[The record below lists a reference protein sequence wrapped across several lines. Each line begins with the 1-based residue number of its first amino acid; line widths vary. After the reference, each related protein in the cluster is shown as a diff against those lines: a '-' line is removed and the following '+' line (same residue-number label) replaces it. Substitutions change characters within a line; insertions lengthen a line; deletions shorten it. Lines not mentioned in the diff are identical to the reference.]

1 MWHII
6 VNPIAGRGRTQKALP
21 LMERALQAQH
31 IPYQLHITKAPRH
44 ATLLA
49 RELAQ
54 NGAEIVGA
62 MGGDGTAHE
71 VLNGLIG
78 SQTTLAVVPTGT
90 GNDLA
95 RALNIPL
102 EITAAVR
109 ALSGAQTRT
118 IDYGVDTDAAFG
130 VILGLGFTTEVMTHV
145 NKFKDFLRGP
155 LAIAAAVV
163 KVVHALTPDEM
174 EIELDGRKVCRKTAA
189 VFIMNS
195 CWTGG
200 GMYVT
205 PEAKLNDGLLH
216 VCLVNELSRFELL
229 ALLPK
234 VYSGGHVGHP
244 AVEFF
249 TCRTLKISAARSMT
263 KMFDGTVYG
272 STPVNAHIVPNG
284 IKVLS
289 PSGARLMVPTK
300 TL

>member
-21 LMERALQAQH
+21 LMERALQDRS
-31 IPYQLHITKAPRH
+31 ISYQLHMTKAPRH
-44 ATLLA
+44 AT
-49 RELAQ
+49 ELAKGLVQ
-54 NGAEIVGA
+54 NGAEVVGA

-78 SQTTLAVVPTGT
+78 SQATLAVIPTGT

-95 RALNIPL
+95 RGLNIPL
-102 EITAAVR
+102 QIGATVR
-109 ALSGAQTRT
+109 ALSDAPTRT
-118 IDYGVDTDAAFG
+118 VDFGVDTDAAFG

-145 NKFKDFLRGP
+145 NKYKDFLRGP

-163 KVVHALTPDEM
+163 KVMHTLTADEM
-174 EIELDGRKVCRKTAA
+174 EIEFDGQKIHRKTTA

-205 PEAKLNDGLLH
+205 PQAKLNDGLLH
-216 VCLVNELSRFELL
+216 VCLVNGISRLDLL

-234 VYSGGHVGHP
+234 VYKGAHVGHP

-249 TCRTLKISAARSMT
+249 TCKTVKISAARSMT

-272 STPVNAHIVPNG
+272 STPVDAYIVPQG
-284 IKVLS
+284 IKVLA
-289 PSGARLMVPTK
+289 PSGGRLV
-300 TL
+300 LN

>member
-21 LMERALQAQH
+21 LMESALQARN
-31 IPYQLHITKAPRH
+31 IPYKLYLTKAPRH
-44 ATLLA
+44 ATELA

-54 NGAEIVGA
+54 SGAEVVGA

-71 VLNGLIG
+71 VINGLIG
-78 SQTTLAVVPTGT
+78 SAATLAVVPTGT

-95 RALNIPL
+95 RGLNIPL
-102 EITAAVR
+102 DISAAVG
-109 ALSGAQTRT
+109 ALASAPTRT

-130 VILGLGFTTEVMTHV
+130 VILGLGFTSEVMIHV
-145 NKFKDFLRGP
+145 NKYKDFLRGP

-163 KVVHALTPDEM
+163 KVIHALTPEEM
-174 EIELDGRKVCRKTAA
+174 EIELDGKKVRRKTVA

-216 VCLVNELSRFELL
+216 VCLVNELSRLDLL

-249 TCRTLKISAARSMT
+249 TCRNVKISAARSMT
-263 KMFDGTVYG
+263 KMFDGNVYG
-272 STPVNAHIVPNG
+272 STPVDARIVPGG
-284 IKVLS
+284 IKVLA
-289 PSGARLMVPTK
+289 PSGGRFVSN
-300 TL
+300 

>member
-1 MWHII
+1 VWDII

-21 LMERALQAQH
+21 RLESALQAKQ
-31 IPYQLHITKAPRH
+31 IPYRLHRTKEPGH

-54 NGAEIVGA
+54 TGAVVVGA

-78 SQTTLAVVPTGT
+78 TEATLAVIPTGT

-95 RALNIPL
+95 RGLNVPL
-102 EITAAVR
+102 EINAAVQ
-109 ALSGAQTRT
+109 ALSGAPTRA

-130 VILGLGFTTEVMTHV
+130 VILGLGFTTQVMTHV
-145 NKFKDFLRGP
+145 NRYKDFLRGP

-163 KVVHALTPDEM
+163 KVIHELTPDEM
-174 EIELDGRKVCRKTAA
+174 AIELDGKIMRRKTVA

-205 PEAKLNDGLLH
+205 PRAKLNDGLLH
-216 VCLVNELSRFELL
+216 VCLVNELSRTALL
-229 ALLPK
+229 GLLPK

-249 TCRTLKISAARSMT
+249 TCKTIKISAERTMT

-272 STPVNAHIVPNG
+272 STPVAARVVPGG
-284 IKVLS
+284 IKVLA
-289 PSGARLMVPTK
+289 PSGGRLLP
-300 TL
+300 

>member
-1 MWHII
+1 MWDII

-21 LMERALQAQH
+21 HMESALGARQ
-31 IPYQLHITKAPRH
+31 IPYRLHLTKEPGH

-54 NGAEIVGA
+54 SGAEVVGA

-78 SQTTLAVVPTGT
+78 SDATLAVIPTGT

-95 RALNIPL
+95 RGLNIPL
-102 EITAAVR
+102 EINATVA
-109 ALSGAQTRT
+109 ALSNAPTRA

-130 VILGLGFTTEVMTHV
+130 VILGLGFTTQVMTHV
-145 NKFKDFLRGP
+145 NRYKDFLRGP

-163 KVVHALTPDEM
+163 KVIHELTPDEI
-174 EIELDGRKVCRKTAA
+174 EIELDGKQIRRNTVA

-205 PEAKLNDGLLH
+205 PAAKLNDGLLH
-216 VCLVNELSRFELL
+216 VCLVNELSRTALL

-244 AVEFF
+244 AVDFF
-249 TCRTLKISAARSMT
+249 TCGTIKISAGRSMT

-272 STPVNAHIVPNG
+272 STPVEARIVPGG
-284 IKVLS
+284 IKVLA
-289 PSGARLMVPTK
+289 PSGGRL
-300 TL
+300 LR

>member
-1 MWHII
+1 VWNII
-6 VNPIAGRGRTQKALP
+6 VNPIAGRGRTLKALP
-21 LMERALQAQH
+21 LLKNALQAKK
-31 IPYQLHITKAPRH
+31 IPYRLHFTEEPRH

-54 NGAEIVGA
+54 NGAQVVGA

-78 SQTTLAVVPTGT
+78 SEATLAVIPSGT

-95 RALNIPL
+95 RGLNVPL
-102 EITAAVR
+102 EINAAVQ
-109 ALSGAQTRT
+109 ALSGAPTRA

-130 VILGLGFTTEVMTHV
+130 VILGLGFTTQVMTQV
-145 NKFKDFLRGP
+145 NRYKDFLRGP
-155 LAIAAAVV
+155 LAITAAVL
-163 KVVHALTPDEM
+163 KVVHELTPDEM
-174 EIELDGRKVCRKTAA
+174 EIELDGKTICRKTVA

-205 PEAKLNDGLLH
+205 PAAKLNDGLLH
-216 VCLVNELSRFELL
+216 VCLVNELSRTALL

-244 AVEFF
+244 AGEFF
-249 TCRTLKISAARSMT
+249 TCKTIKISAGRTMT

-272 STPVNAHIVPNG
+272 STPVEARVIPGG
-284 IKVLS
+284 IKVLA
-289 PSGARLMVPTK
+289 PSGGRLLNSAMN
-300 TL
+300 